1 MGLHKAMKF
10 DVEKFD
16 RRIIFGLWQV
26 QVKDLL
32 IQSWLHKAL
41 KGKPT
46 TASGEGSA
54 ESDVS
59 KSVVSDEDWEE
70 LDLKAAST
78 IRLCLEKNILAN
90 VVGISTTKGLWEKL
104 EQMYQEKSLSNR
116 LYLKEQFHTL
126 RMEEGTRISD
136 HLSILNGIISYLE
149 AIGVEISDED
159 KALHLIRSLPTSY
172 EHMKPILIMGKIR

>member
-16 RRIIFGLWQV
+16 GKIIFGLWQV

-46 TASGEGSA
+46 TASSEGSA

-90 VVGISTTKGLWEKL
+90 VVGISTTKGL
-104 EQMYQEKSLSNR
+104 
-116 LYLKEQFHTL
+116 
-126 RMEEGTRISD
+126 
-136 HLSILNGIISYLE
+136 
-149 AIGVEISDED
+149 
-159 KALHLIRSLPTSY
+159 
-172 EHMKPILIMGKIR
+172 